1 MITKLTEEIK
11 ALEIQLKGKKT
22 ELQNLLRD
30 QKNEEG
36 KKYPLSSFIGES
48 YQYDR
53 PNKWNDPRN
62 GTFTEEYAARYEY
75 LDFNGLVAGEELN
88 KRIYG
93 RTVFEK
99 GELYATF
106 VIPEEDY
113 EEEGAA
119 ILPLEYAYELLTFK
133 VS

>member
-11 ALEIQLKGKKT
+11 VLEIQLKGKRA
-22 ELQNLLRD
+22 ELQNLLRE
-30 QKNEEG
+30 KNIEEG
-36 KKYPLSSFIGES
+36 KKYPLSSFIEKP

-62 GTFTEEYAARYEY
+62 GTFTEEYATRYEY
-75 LDFNGLVAGEELN
+75 LDFNGLVTGEELN

-99 GELYATF
+99 DELYANF

-113 EEEGAA
+113 EDEGAA